1 MLYNINMNKKYLR
14 IILAIVLTILVVLA
28 IGPFLIPIPPLEDT
42 VDRHELADSDSRFVD
57 VDGLEVHYKLAGEGK
72 PVLVLLHGFGAN
84 AFSWTKVIEPLA
96 EHGTVIA
103 YDRPAFGLTERP
115 LSWEGENPYSPKSQI
130 DIVIGL
136 LDALEIDQAI
146 LVGHSAGGTI
156 ATATTLES
164 PGRVDALIL
173 VDAAIYTGG
182 GSPVWI
188 QPLLSTPQME
198 RIGPLIARSFVKRG
212 EQFLRQAY
220 HDPDAITE
228 EIMEGNRKTYRVN
241 HWDVAFWELVAASH
255 PLNLPDR
262 IDQLDLPTLVVSGEN
277 DNIVP
282 LADSQRL
289 AREIP
294 NAQLSIF
301 PACGHVPQQEC
312 SQDFLQ
318 AVINF
323 LHREEFTESE

>member
-182 GSPVWI
+182 GSPAWI

-198 RIGPLIARSFVKRG
+198 RIGPLIARAFAQRG
-212 EQFLRQAY
+212 DQFLRQAY
-220 HDPDAITE
+220 HDPDVVTE
-228 EIMEGNRKTYRVN
+228 EIIEGNRKTYRVN

-255 PLNLPDR
+255 TLNLPERVDQ
-262 IDQLDLPTLVVSGEN
+262 IDVPTLVVSGEN

-282 LADSQRL
+282 IEDSQRL

-294 NAQLSIF
+294 DAQLSTF

-312 SQDFLQ
+312 HQDFLQ
-318 AVINF
+318 AVIDF
-323 LHREEFTESE
+323 LHSEGFTEPQ

>member
-1 MLYNINMNKKYLR
+1 MLYNINMNKKYLK
-14 IILAIVLTILVVLA
+14 IILAVALIFLAVLA

-42 VDRHELADSDSRFVD
+42 VDRHELADPDSRFIEVN
-57 VDGLEVHYKLAGEGK
+57 GLEVHYKIAGEGE

-115 LSWEGENPYSPKSQI
+115 LSWEGENPYSPESQI

-182 GSPVWI
+182 GSPAWI

-198 RIGPLIARSFVKRG
+198 RIGPLIARSFANRG
-212 EQFLRQAY
+212 DQFLRQAY

-228 EIMEGNRKTYRVN
+228 EIIAGNRKSFRVD
-241 HWDVAFWELVAASH
+241 HWDFALWQLVAASH
-255 PLNLPDR
+255 PPNLPDR
-262 IDQLDLPTLVVSGEN
+262 VDQLDVPTLVVSGEN

-294 NAQLSIF
+294 DAQLSTF

-312 SQDFLQ
+312 HQDFLG
-318 AVINF
+318 AVIDF
-323 LHREEFTESE
+323 LHREGFTEPK

>member
-1 MLYNINMNKKYLR
+1 MLYNINMNKNYLR
-14 IILAIVLTILVVLA
+14 IILAIVLTLLAVLA

-42 VDRHELADSDSRFVD
+42 VNRHELADPDSRFVD
-57 VDGLEVHYKLAGEGK
+57 VDGLEVHYKTVGTGE
-72 PVLVLLHGFGAN
+72 PTLVLLHGFGAN
-84 AFSWTKVIEPLA
+84 TSSWEQVLTPLS

-115 LSWEGENPYSPKSQI
+115 LTWQGENPYSPEAQMS
-130 DIVIGL
+130 IVIGL
-136 LDALEIDQAI
+136 LDALNIDSAV
-146 LVGHSAGGTI
+146 LMGHSAGGTI
-156 ATATTLES
+156 AAATALAYPE
-164 PGRVDALIL
+164 RVDALML

-182 GSPVWI
+182 GSPAWI
-188 QPLLSTPQME
+188 QPLFSTPQMQ
-198 RIGPLIARSFVKRG
+198 RIGPLIARAFAQRSD
-212 EQFLRQAY
+212 QFLESSWHEPANITDEIENGYQKPFQA
-220 HDPDAITE
+220 
-228 EIMEGNRKTYRVN
+228 K
-241 HWDVAFWELVAASH
+241 HWDVGLWELIAASH

-289 AREIP
+289 ANELP

-312 SQDFLQ
+312 PQAFLE

-323 LHREEFTESE
+323 LQQNN